1 MNRPVLEDGEERII
15 KDFVNREKASRE
27 YQRRLEQRISED
39 ALFVRQARGFC
50 AQLEQELAAS
60 EKMRIQLETAV
71 DRVSK
76 EQQLLGRD
84 LTLERNKATELETR
98 IANLL
103 SINNT
108 LLKMVSGKQSS
119 QNPEV
124 DHLLAENERQREF
137 ISILQSTNQ
146 TNEQA
151 IQTLRIAFTTAFECC
166 PLSESGSNACT
177 VIDEEAYY
185 EPPFPTDSVKE
196 EEGTWY
202 KD

>member
-1 MNRPVLEDGEERII
+1 
-15 KDFVNREKASRE
+15 
-27 YQRRLEQRISED
+27 
-39 ALFVRQARGFC
+39 
-50 AQLEQELAAS
+50 
-60 EKMRIQLETAV
+60 
-71 DRVSK
+71 
-76 EQQLLGRD
+76 
-84 LTLERNKATELETR
+84 
-98 IANLL
+98 
-103 SINNT
+103 
-108 LLKMVSGKQSS
+108 MVSGKQSS

-202 KD
+202 KDKRCCTRFLSTLLSYLAFIDFILGSPVDLSPVPTVP